1 MENSNSMIVEEQ
13 DILSKSEQVPVL
25 VDFWAPWCGPCK
37 FLSPIVEELA
47 REANGK
53 WILVKVNTDEQ
64 PDLMHKYNVQGIPTL
79 KLIHKRQ
86 ILAEKVG
93 ALPKHELKKWLDEFL
108 PSPEKE
114 EWIQLQQKF
123 SEAPFEFLDAE
134 VEGFVKKYPT
144 HKEAR
149 KLLLRFLAIK
159 SPERSEE
166 LLQQWSDLK
175 SDQEFVQD
183 LQAISEF
190 LTKPL
195 DQNSKAD
202 DLLKSASIALNSG
215 KLEEALQQLIDS
227 LLYDKEAYNQLGRRV
242 CIAIFHHLG
251 ESHPLTKKY
260 RRKFGMYLN

>member
-1 MENSNSMIVEEQ
+1 MINEEK
-13 DILSKSEQVPVL
+13 DILSKSEQIPVL

-37 FLSPIVEELA
+37 FLGPIVEELA
-47 REANGK
+47 READGK
-53 WILVKVNTDEQ
+53 WVLVKVNTDEQ
-64 PDLMHKYNVQGIPTL
+64 PELMHKYKVQGIPTL

-93 ALPKHELKKWLDEFL
+93 ALPKHELKKWLDDFL

-114 EWIQLQQKF
+114 DWTQLQLKL
-123 SEAPFEFLDAE
+123 SEVSSDFLYAE
-134 VEGFVKKYPT
+134 IEEFVKKYPT

-149 KLLLRFLAIK
+149 KLLLRVLSLRAPEK
-159 SPERSEE
+159 SEK

-195 DQNSKAD
+195 NQNSKAD
-202 DLLKSASIALNSG
+202 HLLKAASKALKSG
-215 KLEEALQQLIDS
+215 ELEEALQQLIES
-227 LLYDKEAYNQLGRRV
+227 LLYDKEAYQQLARRV
-242 CIAIFHHLG
+242 CVALFHQLG
-251 ESHPLTKKY
+251 ENHELSKKY